1 MKANIVIA
9 CIVTVLLA
17 GCSSYRLGAGH
28 SEVRNIDIRPVRNAT
43 PTPGVHAP
51 LQQALVTALS
61 ADPRLRVRNGG
72 ETLETEVISLERAAA
87 SRSPEDALITGQF
100 RITLTVRCTL
110 RSADGK
116 QTRFINR
123 TFSASAILGAAGNL
137 AGEERGV
144 LPRLCTEL
152 AAQIRDASA
161 GAW

>member
-1 MKANIVIA
+1 MK
-9 CIVTVLLA
+9 TRLLA
-17 GCSSYRLGAGH
+17 AAVACLVFTSCSSYRLGSGNAETR
-28 SEVRNIDIRPVRNAT
+28 SIEIRPVRNAT

-51 LQQALVTALS
+51 LQQALVAALS

-72 ETLETEVISLERAAA
+72 ETLETEVISLERTAA

-100 RITLTVRCTL
+100 RLTLTVRCTL

-116 QTRFINR
+116 QARFTNR
-123 TFSASAILGAAGNL
+123 PFSASAILGAAGNL

-144 LPRLCTEL
+144 LPRLSAEL